1 MNLRPTPTP
10 THVPCTVMVGA
21 VGQPRHATDR
31 RAAWVMWNP
40 ETRVIELR
48 KTEYNRL
55 QAAQDIMDAEL
66 PLGAS
71 RKLLT
76 KEEAAF

>member
-1 MNLRPTPTP
+1 
-10 THVPCTVMVGA
+10 
-21 VGQPRHATDR
+21 
-31 RAAWVMWNP
+31 MWNP